1 MLTIKVPLK
10 KAEKL
15 KKYLLN
21 NDLFNKKYEIT
32 KDKKFVYFP
41 INEKKA
47 LKKKFP
53 FIEFVNKKLK
63 KVVHVSLNDLLKDK
77 LTRKELSLVPS
88 SFDVIGDIIIL
99 ELKEELIKKEKLIA
113 EALLKLHKNIK
124 TVVKKAGIHK
134 GVYRTQKL
142 KVLAGVN
149 KKETIYKENN
159 VKIKLDV
166 EKVYFSPRLSSER
179 KRIMGLVKPGESILV
194 MFSGCGPYPLVL
206 SKNTKAK
213 EIYGVEINPMA
224 HKYALENLKLNKLNN
239 VSLYCGDVKEIL
251 PKLGLDK
258 FALKSRWDK
267 KHFEPKL
274 KQNPS
279 MIEFYIPKG
288 DIESDKT
295 VEQIDKSIK
304 KLARKKINVMIH
316 MPLVYKN
323 GKDISLAQHSDKIS
337 NAIECIKKINKLNK
351 NNENVIGYIFHP
363 SEGHDKSDKYKEK
376 WLLQNLSG
384 LEKEGLLNS
393 LYLENCI
400 NPVFG
405 TKKSILNVIKKS
417 KLKHMCFD
425 FAHFVI
431 VNKNLTIKDYKD
443 IISKIDVY
451 NHIVNHKDND
461 IKHSCRLRE
470 GKLDFSKFAKHIEKG
485 CMEVFSK
492 SEITAKE
499 QIDDWKYFLS
509 IKPRK
514 KFDRIIMPLPKS
526 AGDFLDLALSSIKP
540 NGIIHFYDFL
550 KENGFEKAKEKIR
563 KACKKA
569 GKKAKILRIV
579 KCGQH
584 APRVFRICVDFRV
597 NYF

>member
-21 NDLFNKKYEIT
+21 NGLFNKKYEII
-32 KDKKFVYFP
+32 KDKKFIYFP

-53 FIEFVNKKLK
+53 FIEFADKKLK
-63 KVVHVSLNDLLKDK
+63 KIVHVSLNDLLKDK
-77 LTRKELSLVPS
+77 LTKKELTLLPS

-99 ELKEELIKKEKLIA
+99 ELKKELIKKEKLIA
-113 EALLKLHKNIK
+113 ETLLKLHKNIK

-179 KRIMGLVKPGESILV
+179 KRIMKLVKPDESILI

-224 HKYALENLKLNKLNN
+224 HKYALENLKLNKLDN

-258 FALKSRWDK
+258 FALKSRWDR
-267 KHFEPKL
+267 KHLEPKL
-274 KQNPS
+274 RQNPS

-288 DIESDKT
+288 DIESDKI
-295 VEQIDKSIK
+295 VKQIDKTIK
-304 KLARKKINVMIH
+304 KLAKKQIKVMIH
-316 MPLVYKN
+316 MPLIYKN
-323 GKDISLAQHSDKIS
+323 GKDISLAQHPSKIS
-337 NAIECIKKINKLNK
+337 NAIECMKKINKLNK

-363 SEGHDKSDKYKEK
+363 TKGHDKSDKYKEK
-376 WLLQNLSG
+376 GLLQNLSR

-405 TKKSILNVIKKS
+405 TKKSILNIIKKS
-417 KLKHMCFD
+417 NLKHMCFD

-431 VNKNLTIKDYKD
+431 VNKNPTIKDYKD
-443 IISKIDVY
+443 IISKIDIY
-451 NHIVNHKDND
+451 NHINNHKYGSNE
-461 IKHSCRLRE
+461 HSCRLRQ
-470 GKLDFSKFAKHIEKG
+470 GIIDFKEFAEYINKG
-485 CMEVFSK
+485 CIEIFSK

-499 QIDDWKYFLS
+499 QVDDWKYFLS
-509 IKPRK
+509 IKPRE
-514 KFDRIIMPLPKS
+514 KFNRIIMPLPKS
-526 AGDFLDLALSSIKP
+526 AGDFLDLALNSIKP
-540 NGIIHFYDFL
+540 GGIIHFYDFL
-550 KENGFEKAKEKIR
+550 KENEFERAREKIR

-569 GKKAKILRIV
+569 GKKAKILRII

-584 APRVFRICVDFRV
+584 APRVFRICVDFKV
-597 NYF
+597 Y

>member
-1 MLTIKVPLK
+1 MITIKVPLE
-10 KAEKL
+10 KAEEVKRH
-15 KKYLLN
+15 LLIKGF
-21 NDLFNKKYEIT
+21 FNKEHEIT
-32 KDKKFVYFP
+32 KDKNFIYFP

-53 FIEFVNKKLK
+53 FIEFINKKLK
-63 KVVHVSLNDLLKDK
+63 KTHKVTITDLLKDK

-99 ELKEELIKKEKLIA
+99 ELKKELINKEKLIA
-113 EALLKLHKNIK
+113 ETLLKLHKNIK

-179 KRIMGLVKPGESILV
+179 KRIMNLVKPNESILV

-213 EIYGVEINPMA
+213 EIYGVEISPMA
-224 HKYALENLKLNKLNN
+224 HKYALENLKLNKIKN

-267 KHFEPKL
+267 KHLEPKL
-274 KQNPS
+274 RQNLF

-288 DIESDKT
+288 NIESDKT
-295 VEQIDKSIK
+295 VKQIDKNIK
-304 KLARKKINVMIH
+304 ELARKKIKVMIH
-316 MPLVYKN
+316 MPLIYKN
-323 GKDISLAQHSDKIS
+323 GKDISLAQHPNKIS
-337 NAIECIKKINKLNK
+337 NAIECMKKISKLNK

-363 SEGHDKSDKYKEK
+363 TKGHDKSDKYKEG
-376 WLLQNLSG
+376 WLLKNLSR
-384 LEKEGLLNS
+384 LEKEGLLDS

-405 TKKSILNVIKKS
+405 TKKSILNIIKKS
-417 KLKHMCFD
+417 NLKHMCFD
-425 FAHFVI
+425 FAHFMI
-431 VNKNLTIKDYKD
+431 KNKKLIIKDYKD
-443 IISKIDVY
+443 ITSKIDVY
-451 NHIVNHKDND
+451 NHIVNYKDND
-461 IKHSCRLRE
+461 IRHSCRLRE
-470 GKLDFSKFAKHIEKG
+470 GKLDFKEFAEYINKG
-485 CMEVFSK
+485 CIEVFSK

-499 QIDDWKYFLS
+499 QIEDWKYFLS
-509 IKPRK
+509 IKPGKR
-514 KFDRIIMPLPKS
+514 FDRIIMPLPKS
-526 AGDFLDLALSSIKP
+526 AGDFLDLALNSIKP
-540 NGIIHFYDFL
+540 NGVIHFYDFL
-550 KENGFEKAKEKIR
+550 KENEFEKAREKIR
-563 KACKKA
+563 KAC
-569 GKKAKILRIV
+569 KKAKILRIV

-584 APRVFRICVDFRV
+584 APRVFRICVDFKV
-597 NYF
+597 C

>member
-1 MLTIKVPLK
+1 MLTIKTPLK

-21 NDLFNKKYEIT
+21 NDLFNKEYEIT
-32 KDKKFVYFP
+32 KDKKFIYFP
-41 INEKKA
+41 INGKKA

-63 KVVHVSLNDLLKDK
+63 KIDKVRIIGLLKDK
-77 LTRKELSLVPS
+77 LTKKELSLIPS
-88 SFDVIGDIIIL
+88 SFDIIGDIIIL
-99 ELKEELIKKEKLIA
+99 ELKKELIKKEKLIA
-113 EALLKLHKNIK
+113 EILLKLHKNIK

-179 KRIMGLVKPGESILV
+179 KRIMNLIKPDESILV

-213 EIYGVEINPMA
+213 EIYGVEINPIA
-224 HKYALENLKLNKLNN
+224 HRYAIENLKLNKLKNIF
-239 VSLYCGDVKEIL
+239 LYCGDVKEIL

-267 KHFEPKL
+267 KHLEPKL
-274 KQNPS
+274 RQNPS

-288 DIESDKT
+288 NIESDEIVK
-295 VEQIDKSIK
+295 QIDATIK
-304 KLARKKINVMIH
+304 KLARKKIKVMIH
-316 MPLVYKN
+316 MPLIYKN
-323 GKDISLAQHSDKIS
+323 GKDISLAQHPNKIF
-337 NAIECIKKINKLNK
+337 NAIECMKRIDILKENNK
-351 NNENVIGYIFHP
+351 NVIGYIFHP
-363 SEGHDKSDKYKEK
+363 TKGHDKSDKYEEK
-376 WLLQNLSG
+376 WLLQNLSR

-405 TKKSILNVIKKS
+405 TKKSIISIIKKS
-417 KLKHMCFD
+417 NLKHMCFD

-443 IISKIDVY
+443 IISKINVY
-451 NHIVNHKDND
+451 NHINNHKYGSN
-461 IKHSCRLRE
+461 KHSCSLRKGDLNFKE
-470 GKLDFSKFAKHIEKG
+470 FAEYIDKG
-485 CMEVFSK
+485 CIEIFSK

-499 QIDDWKYFLS
+499 QIKDWKYFLS

-514 KFDRIIMPLPKS
+514 KFNRIIMPLPKS
-526 AGDFLDLALSSIKP
+526 AGDFLDLALNSIKS

-550 KENGFEKAKEKIR
+550 KEDKFDKAREKIR

-584 APRVFRICVDFRV
+584 APMVFRICVDFEV
-597 NYF
+597 N